1 MLFTLILCALL
12 ATQSVY
18 SADIPKAATYV
29 KATRTGYHYLLVPP
43 LERDSTRAP
52 NDSLVPLIV
61 SLHGKSLSGSNIRDV
76 TKYGT
81 MYAINDGLKLPAYV
95 IAPQCPMGQGWNP
108 DRIMS
113 IVDDVCANYPI
124 DTNRIYVLGMSMGG
138 YGTFDFVG
146 TYPDKV
152 AAAIAI
158 CGGGK
163 QQMASNL
170 CKVPLWVIHGTSD
183 VDVPISQ
190 SRVMVSAIKSKS
202 SKNLHFTELP
212 RIGHSPLAQSYNH
225 PKLYDWLLQHDKS
238 DRKVGE
244 ACMVPPPEYKS
255 SEFTW
260 LSKGYSKKKSKRS
273 KYAKRNRKGKK
284 GKAYKRRR
292 R

>member
-1 MLFTLILCALL
+1 MLIALILCGLL
-12 ATQSVY
+12 FSQTFS

-43 LERDSTRAP
+43 LEKEADRSN
-52 NDSLVPLIV
+52 NDSLVPLVV

-81 MYAINDGLKLPAYV
+81 MAAINRGLTLPAYV
-95 IAPQCPMGQGWNP
+95 IAPQCPAGQGWNP

-113 IVDDVCANYPI
+113 IVNDVCEKYPI

-146 TYPDKV
+146 TYPDKI
-152 AAAIAI
+152 AAAIAM

-183 VDVPISQ
+183 IDVPISQ
-190 SRVMVSAIKSKS
+190 SRVMVNAIKSKS
-202 SKNLHFTELP
+202 DKNLHFTELP

-225 PKLYDWLLQHDKS
+225 RKLYDWLLQHDKS
-238 DRKVGE
+238 ERKPGE
-244 ACMVPPPEYKS
+244 TCMVPPPEYKS

-260 LSKGYSKKKSKRS
+260 LGTGSGKKKFKKS
-273 KYAKRNRKGKK
+273 KYAKRTRKGKK